1 MPERRVAMA
10 NIVIVSGSPSS
21 TSRSEQVLLYLGKR
35 VEQEGFSIKHISVKD
50 VEAGDLLFG
59 NFNSEQVK
67 QISLELEQAD
77 GVIVGTPVYKS
88 SYSGVLKALIDLL
101 PQDILQDTPVLPLM
115 TGGSAS
121 HLLAIEYTLKPLLA
135 SLKGQTIKGLYF
147 QDSQLDKTRENPI
160 TDIEILERTEKQL
173 DYFLGK
179 VNQNIKY
186 HRLVQVY

>member
-1 MPERRVAMA
+1 MA